1 MGGQDMQISGVG
13 IMLAAATGMLAVWLY
28 LGADERAH
36 DTHRVA
42 MAEMRC
48 DNARFDASFPGAGR
62 EQQARAERLCREAEQ
77 LRAEIE
83 ARAAKI
89 QSERASMRDQIPRL
103 FGFGFDGKGE

>member
-1 MGGQDMQISGVG
+1 MQVSGVG

-36 DTHRVA
+36 DAHRLQL
-42 MAEMRC
+42 AEMRC
-48 DNARFDASFPGAGR
+48 DNARFDADFPGAGPAQR
-62 EQQARAERLCREAEQ
+62 ERAERLCREAEQ

-89 QSERASMRDQIPRL
+89 QSDRAGMRDQIPRL
-103 FGFGFDGKGE
+103 FGFDGTGDDK